1 MKISDDC
8 DLCPQLPD
16 LALKHGYH
24 DMELH
29 GEHNFRLYLGELDC
43 VGCQRKNLGNHAPER
58 PRLCHHYDKFLQVHA
73 SGDMLKKRG

>member
-8 DLCPQLPD
+8 DLCSQLPD

-43 VGCQRKNLGNHAPER
+43 VGCQSLYSKSQEEFGK
-58 PRLCHHYDKFLQVHA
+58 PR
-73 SGDMLKKRG
+73 SRTP